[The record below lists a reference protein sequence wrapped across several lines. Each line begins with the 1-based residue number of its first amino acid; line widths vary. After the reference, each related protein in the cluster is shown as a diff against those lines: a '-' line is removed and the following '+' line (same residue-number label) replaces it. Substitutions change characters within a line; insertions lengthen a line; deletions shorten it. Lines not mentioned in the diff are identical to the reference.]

1 MTIKLGLVGTGTV
14 GGGCIDILQ
23 KHKEDFKRHYGIDVE
38 LVRVCSR
45 DPEQAE
51 AHGVS
56 DLFTLDYHDIVNDP
70 DIDIVIELIGGT
82 TVARDVVVSAL
93 EAGKNVVTA
102 NKALM
107 ATHGEEVMHLAE
119 KMNREL
125 AFEASV
131 GGGIPVLHPLSQCL
145 GANEIY
151 EVRGI
156 LNGTTNFILTQMLEH
171 GQSYEAALRDA
182 QTRGY
187 AEQDP
192 TADVEGIDAGRKVCI
207 LADMMFGKNVDPSR
221 VRMTGISAITAEDAA
236 FAEAAGMKLRL
247 LGRAVRQGQALTVFV
262 SPHFIAGTQPLA
274 PVSGVLNAVEVLGS
288 SVGAVM
294 FSGPGAG
301 GPATAS
307 AVLADVIDIVR
318 NPGRSQPVSWP
329 AEPAVLCDPEEFES
343 PFFFRTR
350 LSKEACEQALGPIR
364 WLPDA
369 GAFCGGFTEK
379 TTRKALRASGL
390 TLDAV
395 WPVLE

>member
-1 MTIKLGLVGTGTV
+1 MKKIAILGAGTV
-14 GGGCIDILQ
+14 GGSCAQILLRDAAVLE
-23 KHKEDFKRHYGIDVE
+23 KNAGEALELAYVVDLRDMPDAPFHDKMEKDFAVVE
-38 LVRVCSR
+38 A
-45 DPEQAE
+45 DPEVFLVIEAIGGCGAALNFVRRSLEAGKHVVTSNKQLVAE
-51 AHGVS
+51 HGTQLLALAKAHGVS
-56 DLFTLDYHDIVNDP
+56 FL
-70 DIDIVIELIGGT
+70 
-82 TVARDVVVSAL
+82 
-93 EAGKNVVTA
+93 
-102 NKALM
+102 
-107 ATHGEEVMHLAE
+107 
-119 KMNREL
+119 
-125 AFEASV
+125 FEASV

-156 LNGTTNFILTQMLEH
+156 LNGTTNFILTQMLER
-171 GQSYEAALRDA
+171 GQSYESALRDA
-182 QTRGY
+182 QARGY

-192 TADVEGIDAGRKVCI
+192 TADVEGIDAGRKICI
-207 LADMMFGKNVDPSR
+207 LADMLFGRDVAPSR
-221 VRMTGISAITAEDAA
+221 ISMTGISAITAVDAA

-247 LGRAVRQGQALTVFV
+247 LGRAIRKGQALTVFV

-274 PVSGVLNAVEVLGS
+274 PISGVLNAVEVLGS

-329 AEPAVLCDPEEFES
+329 AEPAALCDPEEFES

-350 LSKEACEQALGPIR
+350 LSKEACEQALGPVR

-369 GAFCGGFTEK
+369 GAFHGGFTQK
-379 TTRKALRASGL
+379 TTRRALRASGL
-390 TLDAV
+390 VLDAV
-395 WPVLE
+395 WPLLA

>member
-1 MTIKLGLVGTGTV
+1 MKKLAILGPGVV
-14 GGGCIDILQ
+14 GGSCAEILLRDADLLERNAGEQ
-23 KHKEDFKRHYGIDVE
+23 LELSYVLARRALPDRAYRDKMVKDFAVVE
-38 LVRVCSR
+38 A
-45 DPEQAE
+45 DPEVFLVIEAIGGCGAALNFVRRSLEAGKHVVTSNKQLVAE
-51 AHGVS
+51 HGTQLLALAKAHGVS
-56 DLFTLDYHDIVNDP
+56 FL
-70 DIDIVIELIGGT
+70 
-82 TVARDVVVSAL
+82 
-93 EAGKNVVTA
+93 
-102 NKALM
+102 
-107 ATHGEEVMHLAE
+107 
-119 KMNREL
+119 
-125 AFEASV
+125 FEASV

-171 GQSYEAALRDA
+171 GQSYEAALKDA
-182 QTRGY
+182 QARGY

-192 TADVEGIDAGRKVCI
+192 TADVEGVDAGRKICI

-221 VRMTGISAITAEDAA
+221 VSMTGISAITAEDAA
-236 FAEAAGMKLRL
+236 FAESAGMKLRL

-262 SPHFIAGTQPLA
+262 SPHFIAASQPLS
-274 PVSGVLNAVEVLGS
+274 PVSGVLNAIEALGS
-288 SVGAVM
+288 SVGAVT

-307 AVLADVIDIVR
+307 AVLGDVIDIVR

-329 AEPAVLCDPEEFES
+329 AEPAALCDPEEFES

-390 TLDAV
+390 ALDAV
-395 WPVLE
+395 WPVLA